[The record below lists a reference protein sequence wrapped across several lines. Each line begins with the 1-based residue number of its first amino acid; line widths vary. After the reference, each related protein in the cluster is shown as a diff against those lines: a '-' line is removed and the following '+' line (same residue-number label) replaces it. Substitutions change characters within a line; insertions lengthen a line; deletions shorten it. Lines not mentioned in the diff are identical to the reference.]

1 MAKKK
6 VYRFLTIARAEKK
19 EQSLPVL
26 RSQSLPW
33 QRCSLG
39 AQVAPQ
45 RCPILRSSA
54 TILPCWLIF
63 AIGWFFDVKMVGL
76 LKLISNMHSAEVD
89 GFS

>member
-1 MAKKK
+1 MADLK
-6 VYRFLTIARAEKK
+6 VYRFLPIARAENRA
-19 EQSLPVL
+19 ESAGY

-54 TILPCWLIF
+54 AILPCRFVF
-63 AIGWFFDVKMVGL
+63 ATGRFFDVKM
-76 LKLISNMHSAEVD
+76 A
-89 GFS
+89 GFSL

>member
-6 VYRFLTIARAEKK
+6 VYRFVNHCQDHPWDQGFPGDKEK
-19 EQSLPVL
+19 EQRAPVI

-54 TILPCWLIF
+54 MILPCRNAF
-63 AIGWFFDVKMVGL
+63 ATGRFFVV
-76 LKLISNMHSAEVD
+76 N
-89 GFS
+89 F

>member
-6 VYRFLTIARAEKK
+6 VYRFLNHCQGKEK
-19 EQSLPVL
+19 EQRVPVI

-45 RCPILRSSA
+45 RCPTLRSSA
-54 TILPCWLIF
+54 AILPSQLVF
-63 AIGWFFDVKMVGL
+63 ATGRFFVV
-76 LKLISNMHSAEVD
+76 N
-89 GFS
+89 F

>member
-6 VYRFLTIARAEKK
+6 VYRFSTIARAEKK
-19 EQSLPVL
+19 SRECRNI

-33 QRCSLG
+33 QRYSHG

-54 TILPCWLIF
+54 AILPRWHIFTSALI
-63 AIGWFFDVKMVGL
+63 KMGSFSK
-76 LKLISNMHSAEVD
+76 LKWARFEC
-89 GFS
+89 

>member
-6 VYRFLTIARAEKK
+6 VYRFLYHCQGRKK
-19 EQSLPVL
+19 SRERRNI

-33 QRCSLG
+33 QRYSSG

-54 TILPCWLIF
+54 AILPRWLFSTAAMIQ
-63 AIGWFFDVKMVGL
+63 VGSFSK
-76 LKLISNMHSAEVD
+76 LKWAQ
-89 GFS
+89 FQY

>member
-6 VYRFLTIARAEKK
+6 VYRFVNHCQHKEK
-19 EQSLPVL
+19 EQSEPDF
-26 RSQSLPW
+26 RPQSLPW

-54 TILPCWLIF
+54 VILPCRVAF
-63 AIGWFFDVKMVGL
+63 ATGRFFVV
-76 LKLISNMHSAEVD
+76 N
-89 GFS
+89 F

>member
-1 MAKKK
+1 MAEKK
-6 VYRFLTIARAEKK
+6 VYRFWNHCQGKK
-19 EQSLPVL
+19 EQRAPDL

-54 TILPCWLIF
+54 AILPRWLAF
-63 AIGWFFDVKMVGL
+63 ATGRFFDVKMVG
-76 LKLISNMHSAEVD
+76 
-89 GFS
+89 FSL

>member
-6 VYRFLTIARAEKK
+6 VYRFLTVARAEKRT
-19 EQSLPVL
+19 ENEPH
-26 RSQSLPW
+26 SLPW

-54 TILPCWLIF
+54 AILPCWYGF
-63 AIGWFFDVKMVGL
+63 VTGWFFDVKMV
-76 LKLISNMHSAEVD
+76 D
-89 GFS
+89 FSL